1 MTMLA
6 WFIPPLA
13 GLAGWLAWSRLP
25 SDPDGDDDPLECV
38 FAVVLLSVLVTGFAG
53 LLLAE
58 LGQLRPWSLAG
69 SLVVLNIYLSRF
81 PRQLR
86 VGPRPSHRDLAA
98 VLLLS
103 ILVAAILAPASE
115 DLLGGRDPGVYANT
129 AAWLAREGTLRVR
142 SEVLAALP
150 PEARPIFHRGILF
163 MGFYVTDAA
172 AGEISPQFLHLFPIF
187 MAIGHWLGGASG
199 AFLVPPYLGTLSTL
213 AVFFFT
219 RRLLGL
225 APALVA
231 AGTLVL
237 NLAQIWGMRNPYSEG
252 ATQLGVF
259 AALWCI
265 GRAYQTGGMRWGV
278 LGGASLGLCFLVRID
293 SPLLL
298 ASIAPVLAVLHAS
311 ASRPQRWATHAFLPL
326 AIVLAAWGAVHG
338 WMFSRAYVRDLGSV
352 LVPLWALTL
361 ALVALSVA
369 AFGLPRHT
377 RRIVRW
383 VHDQGTLLWGVAA
396 ITLCAAFFVGMWV
409 RPRIE
414 PFQINPNS
422 GDRTYYEETLVR
434 MAWYV
439 SMPGL
444 VLAVGGVLTVLR
456 RWVVRRGVEWLPF
469 LAILLPFALL
479 YFWRPSIHPDHPW
492 AMRRFLPV
500 ILPGICVAIAV
511 AASSLWT
518 LDRWWRLGR
527 VAAIVSIGA
536 VVWHEATMSGP
547 FWRFREKNGV
557 VNQLGAVAD
566 RVPQHS
572 VLLFNSP
579 GPETLIATPLAF
591 EWARTVLPVFRPG
604 NTVDR
609 EALES
614 IFEREVMRWLDQGR
628 EVLYLT
634 LSDGDSAFVTPHV
647 RWQLVANMRLS
658 VPTIG
663 SSKIR
668 PPRQPKRYGVHFQ
681 LLRAGSVTD
690 STQPCPASLPLREP
704 LLGIAQGLYAPG
716 GRGGRYR
723 WSMPESR
730 IVFPSCDRTGAAPP
744 RYLRVLASC
753 GRKAAP
759 DACRVEVVLNGTAL
773 GDLHLTEGFAEHY
786 LDIPETALSGANT
799 SLDVRFR
806 KSRLPS
812 AAVEAKGG
820 RPERSFRVS
829 DVALVGRLEPD

>member
-25 SDPDGDDDPLECV
+25 PDPDGDDDPLECV

-69 SLVVLNIYLSRF
+69 SLLVLNIGLSRF

-129 AAWLAREGTLRVR
+129 AAWLAREGTVRVR
-142 SEVLAALP
+142 SEALAALP

-172 AGEISPQFLHLFPIF
+172 AGKISPQFLHLFPIF
-187 MAIGHWLGGASG
+187 MAVGHWLGGASG

-338 WMFSRAYVRDLGSV
+338 WMFSRAYVQGPGQCIGAAVGLDTCCGGAVGCCHWSTTAHATDHALGARSGHTPLGCRRHNALRGLLRRDVGPTPHRAIPDQPQFGRPNLLRGNARADGLVCLDAGAGPCSRRGTDRTAAMGSA
-352 LVPLWALTL
+352 PW
-361 ALVALSVA
+361 
-369 AFGLPRHT
+369 R
-377 RRIVRW
+377 
-383 VHDQGTLLWGVAA
+383 GVAPFSCHPA
-396 ITLCAAFFVGMWV
+396 ALCTAVLLEAQHPSGSSLGDAPFPAGDPPGHLRCHSRRCLLPVDSGSMVAV
-409 RPRIE
+409 RPCRRDR
-414 PFQINPNS
+414 QCRS
-422 GDRTYYEETLVR
+422 GDVARGHDER
-434 MAWYV
+434 
-439 SMPGL
+439 P
-444 VLAVGGVLTVLR
+444 VLAVPREERCHQPAWGSCRSRSSTQCSPVQLSRAGDTDCHTAGVRVGAR
-456 RWVVRRGVEWLPF
+456 R
-469 LAILLPFALL
+469 
-479 YFWRPSIHPDHPW
+479 
-492 AMRRFLPV
+492 
-500 ILPGICVAIAV
+500 
-511 AASSLWT
+511 AA
-518 LDRWWRLGR
+518 
-527 VAAIVSIGA
+527 
-536 VVWHEATMSGP
+536 
-547 FWRFREKNGV
+547 
-557 VNQLGAVAD
+557 
-566 RVPQHS
+566 
-572 VLLFNSP
+572 
-579 GPETLIATPLAF
+579 
-591 EWARTVLPVFRPG
+591 
-604 NTVDR
+604 
-609 EALES
+609 
-614 IFEREVMRWLDQGR
+614 
-628 EVLYLT
+628 
-634 LSDGDSAFVTPHV
+634 
-647 RWQLVANMRLS
+647 RLS
-658 VPTIG
+658 P
-663 SSKIR
+663 
-668 PPRQPKRYGVHFQ
+668 
-681 LLRAGSVTD
+681 
-690 STQPCPASLPLREP
+690 
-704 LLGIAQGLYAPG
+704 
-716 GRGGRYR
+716 
-723 WSMPESR
+723 W
-730 IVFPSCDRTGAAPP
+730 
-744 RYLRVLASC
+744 
-753 GRKAAP
+753 
-759 DACRVEVVLNGTAL
+759 
-773 GDLHLTEGFAEHY
+773 EH
-786 LDIPETALSGANT
+786 
-799 SLDVRFR
+799 R
-806 KSRLPS
+806 
-812 AAVEAKGG
+812 
-820 RPERSFRVS
+820 
-829 DVALVGRLEPD
+829 

>member
-25 SDPDGDDDPLECV
+25 PDSDGDDDPLECV

-69 SLVVLNIYLSRF
+69 SLLVLNIGLSRF

-129 AAWLAREGTLRVR
+129 AAWLAREGTVRVR
-142 SEVLAALP
+142 SEALAALP

-172 AGEISPQFLHLFPIF
+172 AGKISPQFLHLFPIF
-187 MAIGHWLGGASG
+187 MAVGHWLGGASG

-265 GRAYQTGGMRWGV
+265 GRACQTGGMRWGV

-326 AIVLAAWGAVHG
+326 AIVLAGWGAVHA
-338 WMFSRAYVRDLGSV
+338 WMFSRAYVQGLGSA

-361 ALVALSVA
+361 AVVALSVA
-369 AFGLPRHT
+369 AIGLSRHT
-377 RRIVRW
+377 GRIMRW

-396 ITLCAAFFVGMWV
+396 ITLCAAFFAGMWV

-444 VLAVGGVLTVLR
+444 VLALGGVLIGTAAMGGAP
-456 RWVVRRGVEWLPF
+456 WRGVAPF
-469 LAILLPFALL
+469 SCHPAALRTAVPLEAQHPSGSSLGDAPFPAGD
-479 YFWRPSIHPDHPW
+479 PSGHLRGHS
-492 AMRRFLPV
+492 RRCRLPV
-500 ILPGICVAIAV
+500 DSGSMVAVRPRRRDRQCRSGDVARGHDERPVLAV
-511 AASSLWT
+511 PREERCHQPAWGSCRSRSSTQCSPVQLSRAGDTDCHTAGVRVGAHRAA
-518 LDRWWRLGR
+518 RL
-527 VAAIVSIGA
+527 
-536 VVWHEATMSGP
+536 
-547 FWRFREKNGV
+547 
-557 VNQLGAVAD
+557 
-566 RVPQHS
+566 
-572 VLLFNSP
+572 SP
-579 GPETLIATPLAF
+579 GDH
-591 EWARTVLPVFRPG
+591 R
-604 NTVDR
+604 
-609 EALES
+609 
-614 IFEREVMRWLDQGR
+614 
-628 EVLYLT
+628 
-634 LSDGDSAFVTPHV
+634 
-647 RWQLVANMRLS
+647 
-658 VPTIG
+658 
-663 SSKIR
+663 
-668 PPRQPKRYGVHFQ
+668 
-681 LLRAGSVTD
+681 
-690 STQPCPASLPLREP
+690 
-704 LLGIAQGLYAPG
+704 
-716 GRGGRYR
+716 
-723 WSMPESR
+723 
-730 IVFPSCDRTGAAPP
+730 
-744 RYLRVLASC
+744 
-753 GRKAAP
+753 
-759 DACRVEVVLNGTAL
+759 
-773 GDLHLTEGFAEHY
+773 
-786 LDIPETALSGANT
+786 
-799 SLDVRFR
+799 
-806 KSRLPS
+806 
-812 AAVEAKGG
+812 
-820 RPERSFRVS
+820 
-829 DVALVGRLEPD
+829 